1 VDDAVRYKRR
11 RDTLARGEYRSFDL
25 ALAPKRERSSF
36 RTASIRMTDSSRLQT
51 PALPT
56 PGRSAILD
64 AVPAGIFETDP
75 AGECRYVNRRWQ
87 VYAGMSAEAALGSG
101 WIDAIHPADR
111 DVVVAE
117 WQAAVLA
124 SRDFAL
130 EFRFLRPD
138 GTTMWAAGSA
148 SAIRAADGRMTGYL
162 GTVTDVSAVVAER
175 AAQVEERR
183 FSDAVLEI
191 AGALVCVFDGEGR
204 ILRFNRA
211 CEVLTGYAFEEVKG
225 RPFYE
230 FLVPSAEIE
239 AVRDDLARL
248 RPGQPP
254 TQNENNWITRD
265 GRLRLIAWSDVCFFD
280 DEGRATHLISTGIDV
295 TDERRGDEALR
306 GIEAVG
312 TLLAKTGPTAE
323 SMAAVL
329 ATLSDRM
336 GYPFLSLFIRRGS
349 RFELGASI
357 GYDGRAAALDPT
369 KGITGRVLE
378 TARSVFLQL
387 SEGEAD
393 PDPDPDPDWRAASP
407 DVASQI
413 AVPLTVDGE
422 TLGVLSIESTPETPL
437 TPADLRLVETVAE
450 RLSVALVVGR
460 EQQALKE
467 RARLFGALN
476 EFAQNA
482 GAMVDE
488 ELLVA
493 GLLDGIAAV
502 VPHDASW
509 LTLLDG
515 NAGRQVIRAVH
526 GDEVDPLAVGRDALS
541 YDGPAARAIRR
552 RVLVAERHVA
562 DRSKRGKS
570 IPWRVTSGSM
580 IAVPLI
586 HDRAVLGTFVV
597 GRAGSD
603 AAFTELE
610 REVLTLLGAQTALAA
625 ANARL
630 LAEVRA
636 LAIRDPLTG
645 LFNRRHFDATMEHI
659 LARWRRDREDAKPIA
674 AIMFDL
680 DHFGDLNN
688 RYGHQAGDAVL
699 RQFSGILLTR
709 FRSADLVAR
718 YGGEEF
724 VVVLEGSTVAD
735 AARIAEE
742 IRRDLEARLVPGPD
756 GQEVRT
762 TVSAGCAQIDPA
774 NVTRE
779 ALIEAADVALFAA
792 KRAGRNRV
800 VSG

>member
-1 VDDAVRYKRR
+1 
-11 RDTLARGEYRSFDL
+11 
-25 ALAPKRERSSF
+25 
-36 RTASIRMTDSSRLQT
+36 MTDSLPRQT
-51 PALPT
+51 ATLGT
-56 PGRSAILD
+56 DGRSAILD

-75 AGECRYVNRRWQ
+75 EGQCRFVNRRWQ
-87 VYAGMSAEAALGSG
+87 AYAGLSADAALGSG
-101 WIDAIHPADR
+101 WVEAIHPADR
-111 DVVVAE
+111 ETVAAE

-124 SRDFAL
+124 NREFAL
-130 EFRFLRPD
+130 EYRFLRPD
-138 GTTMWAAGSA
+138 GTTLWAAGHA
-148 SAIRAADGRMTGYL
+148 SPIRAPDGRVTGYI
-162 GTVTDVSAVVAER
+162 GTVTDVSAVAAER
-175 AAQVEERR
+175 QEQADERR
-183 FSDAVLEI
+183 FTDAVLEI

-211 CEVLTGYAFEEVKG
+211 CELLTGYSFEEVQG

-230 FLVPSAEIE
+230 FLVPAAEIPG
-239 AVRDDLARL
+239 VRADLARL

-280 DEGRATHLISTGIDV
+280 DEGRTTHLISTGIDV

-312 TLLAKTGPTAE
+312 SLLAKTGPTAE

-336 GYPFLSLFIRRGS
+336 GYPYLSLFIRRGS
-349 RFELGASI
+349 RLERGAAV
-357 GYDGRAAALDPT
+357 GYDGGTAALDP
-369 KGITGRVLE
+369 KAGIIGRVVRTGRSAFLE
-378 TARSVFLQL
+378 RAHAAN
-387 SEGEAD
+387 GAEA
-393 PDPDPDPDWRAASP
+393 DWRAAGP
-407 DVASQI
+407 DVESQI

-422 TLGVLSIESTPETPL
+422 IVGVLSIESTSETPL
-437 TPADLRLVETVAE
+437 MLADLRLIETVAE
-450 RLSVALVVGR
+450 RLSVALVLGR

-467 RARLFGALN
+467 RARLFAALN
-476 EFAQNA
+476 QFAQAA

-488 ELLVA
+488 DLLCST
-493 GLLDGIAAV
+493 LLDGIAGV

-509 LTLLDG
+509 LTLLGGEGD
-515 NAGRQVIRAVH
+515 RHVIRAVR
-526 GDEVDPLAVGRDALS
+526 GDDMDPLALGRNALT

-552 RVLVAERHVA
+552 QALVAERHVA
-562 DRSKRGKS
+562 DSSKRAKL
-570 IPWRVTSGSM
+570 IPWKVKAGSM
-580 IAVPLI
+580 VAVPLI

-597 GRAGSD
+597 GRVGHG

-610 REVLTLLGAQTALAA
+610 REVLTLMGAQVALAA

-636 LAIRDPLTG
+636 LAIRDPLSG
-645 LFNRRHFDATMEHI
+645 LFNRRHFDVAMEHI

-680 DHFGDLNN
+680 DHFGLLNN
-688 RYGHQAGDAVL
+688 TYGHQAGDAVL
-699 RQFSGILLTR
+699 REFSGILLTR

-724 VVVLEGSTVAD
+724 VVVLEGSTAGE
-735 AARIAEE
+735 AARVAEE
-742 IRRDLEARLVPGPD
+742 IRRDLEARLVRGPD

-762 TVSAGCAQIDPA
+762 TVSAGCAQIDPS
-774 NVTRE
+774 NPTRE
-779 ALIEAADVALFAA
+779 ALIETADIALFAA

-800 VSG
+800 ASA

>member
-25 ALAPKRERSSF
+25 ALAPERACSSF

-56 PGRSAILD
+56 PRRSAILD

-75 AGECRYVNRRWQ
+75 AGECRYVNLRWQ
-87 VYAGMSAEAALGSG
+87 AYAGISAEAALGSG
-101 WIDAIHPADR
+101 WIEAIHPADR
-111 DVVVAE
+111 EVVAAE

-124 SRDFAL
+124 SREFAL
-130 EFRFLRPD
+130 EYRFLRPD
-138 GTTMWAAGSA
+138 GTTMWAAGFA
-148 SAIRAADGRMTGYL
+148 SPIRAADGRTTGYL
-162 GTVTDVSAVVAER
+162 GTVTDVTSVIAER

-211 CEVLTGYAFEEVKG
+211 CEVLTGYSFEEVKG

-230 FLVPSAEIE
+230 FLVPAAEIE

-248 RPGQPP
+248 LPGQPP

-280 DEGRATHLISTGIDV
+280 DEGRATHLISTGIDI
-295 TDERRGDEALR
+295 TDERRAGEALR

-312 TLLAKTGPTAE
+312 ALLAKTGPTAE

-329 ATLSDRM
+329 GTLSDRM
-336 GYPFLSLFIRRGS
+336 GYPYLSLFIRRGS

-357 GYDGRAAALDPT
+357 GYDGRATALDPT
-369 KGITGRVLE
+369 KGITGRVLA
-378 TARSVFLQL
+378 TARSVFLQR
-387 SEGEAD
+387 SEGEAEAD
-393 PDPDPDPDWRAASP
+393 ADWRAASP
-407 DVASQI
+407 DVARQI
-413 AVPLTVDGE
+413 AVPLTVDRD

-450 RLSVALVVGR
+450 RLSVALVLGR

-515 NAGRQVIRAVH
+515 NEGRQVIRAVH

-552 RVLVAERHVA
+552 RSPVAERHVA

-570 IPWRVTSGSM
+570 LPWRVTSGSM
-580 IAVPLI
+580 VAVPLI

-610 REVLTLLGAQTALAA
+610 REVLALLGAQTALAA

-680 DHFGDLNN
+680 DHFGELNN
-688 RYGHQAGDAVL
+688 TYGHQAGDAVL
-699 RQFSGILLTR
+699 REFSGILLTR

-779 ALIEAADVALFAA
+779 ALIETADIALFAA